1 MHADADLWK
10 QDIKKLMRCWPG
22 GSGWS
27 YKVEAQ
33 GAYMG
38 AGYMEGKLTRVY
50 GSWTWT
56 LDHRQLPPFPPLNL
70 FIWRFLI
77 KIQKIPSE
85 THRRSWCHW
94 LLLGVSGYDDIHL
107 ENNDDGH
114 NYLDIGNLDKSWL
127 WLFTSDIY
135 ISDNPTMRWAHL
147 SLAASQ

>member
-1 MHADADLWK
+1 
-10 QDIKKLMRCWPG
+10 
-22 GSGWS
+22 
-27 YKVEAQ
+27 
-33 GAYMG
+33 
-38 AGYMEGKLTRVY
+38 MEGKLTRVY

-77 KIQKIPSE
+77 KIQKTSE

-94 LLLGVSGYDDIHL
+94 LFLGVSGYDDIHL
-107 ENNDDGH
+107 ENSDDDH
-114 NYLDIGNLDKSWL
+114 NYLDIGNLVDYGYSQV
-127 WLFTSDIY
+127 IY